1 MKKTII
7 FFIILLFFII
17 NNISCTKNN
26 NSNNK
31 PEHLEKELTTCENEH
46 NGKDIENTFILKT
59 NLSDTELEKLLSHEF
74 SSMSNNKNKNKNKN
88 KRRNNNND
96 LDIKEFKS
104 KDNLNK
110 TILLVEINNITE
122 LSNET
127 SKKNTPYELIDVKN
141 NGENTFLLNFDS
153 FFKAKYV
160 EMFEYSYTIVI
171 FLFVLLGMII
181 YYTCILPQES
191 NERIVN
197 GYPILDS
204 LNNNNEDIDR
214 NYMLNE

>member
-1 MKKTII
+1 M
-7 FFIILLFFII
+7 LLFFII
-17 NNISCTKNN
+17 NNISCTKN

-31 PEHLEKELTTCENEH
+31 PEHLEKELTTCENDH

-59 NLSDTELEKLLSHEF
+59 NLSDTELEELLSHEF
-74 SSMSNNKNKNKNKN
+74 SSMSNNKNKNKKKN

-110 TILLVEINNITE
+110 TILLVEVNNITE
-122 LSNET
+122 LSNKT
-127 SKKNTPYELIDVKN
+127 SQQNSPYELIDVKN
-141 NGENTFLLNFDS
+141 NGENTVLLNFDS

-160 EMFEYSYTIVI
+160 EMFEYSYTILI

-181 YYTCILPQES
+181 YYKFILPQETA
-191 NERIVN
+191 ERMN
-197 GYPILDS
+197 GRPILDS

-214 NYMLNE
+214 NYILNE